1 VSFALTPVGAGDGGF
16 CCIAGSHKGNIPA
29 SLAMRRLESP
39 QTADGVTQPVLEP
52 GDAVIFNEACT
63 HGANPLRL
71 TKNLGIISPHFCLSR
86 ACLGKP
92 SLFIAAGK
100 LKQKRCFLVCRH
112 DAVEGEARAS
122 RPALPLHSFLSLGTL
137 PLLQLNASVCLS
149 FHFENKDLICQDRLG
164 TSRRKTQTRWLFSP
178 GPRDRGDVAH

>member
-1 VSFALTPVGAGDGGF
+1 MSFALTPVGAGDGGF

-63 HGANPLRL
+63 HGANSLRL
-71 TKNLGIISPHFCLSR
+71 TKILGIISPHFCLSR

-100 LKQKRCFLVCRH
+100 LKQKRCFLFCTGTMPWKAKHER
-112 DAVEGEARAS
+112 RALLYRYIPS
-122 RPALPLHSFLSLGTL
+122 YLS
-137 PLLQLNASVCLS
+137 V
-149 FHFENKDLICQDRLG
+149 
-164 TSRRKTQTRWLFSP
+164 LFSFFNLMQ
-178 GPRDRGDVAH
+178 VFV